1 MRRSR
6 TFTGGGSPAPSG
18 GGAADGGGKPYFFRA
33 IASSF
38 ASPYLAA
45 SASTSASLLGLC
57 SS

>member
-1 MRRSR
+1 MVYRWDALLE
-6 TFTGGGSPAPSG
+6 GG